1 MPLLSVRIESERL
14 RPDEC
19 GRGWNKVVHRAA
31 QTVEELRDYQQR
43 LRSEE
48 RYEEADHVREM
59 WVSLEGAL
67 NFMRQKW
74 ERV

>member
-1 MPLLSVRIESERL
+1 M
-14 RPDEC
+14 
-19 GRGWNKVVHRAA
+19 VVHRAA

-67 NFMRQKW
+67 NFMQQKW